1 MKKLKILYIAD
12 GNSLHDLKW
21 ISYFSA
27 QQNKFSCYLLCESIS
42 ELSNETKSTLES
54 KHITLLPQISP
65 YSITSPIKTW
75 MAIRQFK
82 KIVKELHP
90 DLIHVLFATPN
101 ALWLN
106 FSKAPSIIT
115 LRGSDILLVIP
126 NLLKETGIKKIY
138 FSFLY
143 KKFKSAFLNARFVT
157 GTSSLQIE
165 KTKELFKTENLKL
178 VRTGVDV
185 EIIDQYDQNELIPDY
200 LKNKEFVFSPR
211 FMSPIYNISFQIDAI
226 SLLDREYIERFTFV
240 FIRGKQFDVNYYQ
253 AQLKR
258 LEYLKNEI
266 NLNYLIFDYL
276 DQPTMWMFMKKASL
290 CMMTPI
296 SDGTPNSA
304 LEAMAAKCPLIVS
317 NLDYDSE
324 LFKNTCIKLKSFDV
338 YEFKGIIEGALTKY
352 DPELI
357 INAFK
362 QVSKF
367 GNRNVE
373 MYKIEELYNLISK

>member
-1 MKKLKILYIAD
+1 MKKQKILYIAD
-12 GNSLHDLKW
+12 GNSLHDIKW

-27 QQNKFSCYLLCESIS
+27 QQKKFDCYLLCESIW
-42 ELSNETKSTLES
+42 ELSNETKTTLES
-54 KHITLLPQISP
+54 KYITLLPQISP
-65 YSITSPIKTW
+65 YSITSPINTW

-82 KIVKELHP
+82 KTVKELQP
-90 DLIHVLFATPN
+90 DLIHVLFATPH
-101 ALWLN
+101 ALWLH

-115 LRGSDILLVIP
+115 MRGSDILLVIP
-126 NLLKETGIKKIY
+126 NLLKETGLKKMY

-143 KKFKSAFLNARFVT
+143 RRFRSAFLNARFVT

-165 KTKELFKTENLKL
+165 KAKELFNSENLKL
-178 VRTGVDV
+178 VRTGVEVDV
-185 EIIDQYDQNELIPDY
+185 INLYEQNELIPDS

-226 SLLDREYIERFTFV
+226 SLLDPEFIERFTFV
-240 FIRGKQFDVNYYQ
+240 FIRGKQFDANYYQ

-266 NLNYLIFDYL
+266 NLNYLIVDYL
-276 DQPTMWMFMKKASL
+276 DQATMWMFLKKASL

-304 LEAMAAKCPLIVS
+304 LEAMATKCPLIVS
-317 NLDYDSE
+317 NLNYDSD
-324 LFKNTCIKLKSFDV
+324 LFENTCIKLKSFEVTELKDV
-338 YEFKGIIEGALTKY
+338 IEGALTKY
-352 DPELI
+352 NPELI
-357 INAFK
+357 VNAFK

-373 MYKIEELYNLISK
+373 MKKLEQLYNLIAK

>member
-1 MKKLKILYIAD
+1 MKKQKILYIAD
-12 GNSLHDLKW
+12 GNSLHDIKW
-21 ISYFSA
+21 ISHFSA

-42 ELSNETKSTLES
+42 KLSKETKTMLES

-65 YSITSPIKTW
+65 FSITSPIETW
-75 MAIRQFK
+75 LAIRQFK
-82 KIVKELHP
+82 KTVKELQP
-90 DLIHVLFATPN
+90 DLIHVLFATPH

-106 FSKAPSIIT
+106 FTKAPSIIT
-115 LRGSDILLVIP
+115 MRGSDILLVIP
-126 NLLKETGIKKIY
+126 NLLKETGLKKIY

-143 KKFKSAFLNARFVT
+143 RRFRSAFLNARFVT

-165 KTKELFKTENLKL
+165 KTKELFNIENLKL

-185 EIIDQYDQNELIPDY
+185 DVINQYEQSELIPDS

-211 FMSPIYNISFQIDAI
+211 FMSPIYNVSFQIDTI

-276 DQPTMWMFMKKASL
+276 DQPTMWTLMKKASL

-317 NLDYDSE
+317 NLNYDSD
-324 LFKNTCIKLKSFDV
+324 LFDNTCIKLKSFEV
-338 YEFKGIIEGALTKY
+338 TEFKDVIEGALTKY
-352 DPELI
+352 NPELVV
-357 INAFK
+357 NAFK

-367 GNRNVE
+367 GNRNDE
-373 MYKIEELYNLISK
+373 MNKLEQLYNLIAK